1 MDNIYSRIIVSS
13 NEKDIHAS
21 TDNKET
27 RETSTLLPHEKVE
40 YIVADTVEM

>member
-21 TDNKET
+21 TDDKET
-27 RETSTLLPHEKVE
+27 REASTLLPHKKVE